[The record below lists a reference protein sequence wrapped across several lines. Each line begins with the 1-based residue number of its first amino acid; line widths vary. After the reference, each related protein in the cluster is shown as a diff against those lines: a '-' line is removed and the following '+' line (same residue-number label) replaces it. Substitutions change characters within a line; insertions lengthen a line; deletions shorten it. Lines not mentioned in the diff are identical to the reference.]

1 MEKDD
6 FFEGKFEFVK
16 SFFSLYLVSI
26 FITTK
31 WPFLGKVKI
40 SKYLIISMY
49 YQINRYTLT

>member
-1 MEKDD
+1 MEKGD

-31 WPFLGKVKI
+31 GPFLRKVKI
-40 SKYLIISMY
+40 SKYSIISIY
-49 YQINRYTLT
+49 YQINKYTIT